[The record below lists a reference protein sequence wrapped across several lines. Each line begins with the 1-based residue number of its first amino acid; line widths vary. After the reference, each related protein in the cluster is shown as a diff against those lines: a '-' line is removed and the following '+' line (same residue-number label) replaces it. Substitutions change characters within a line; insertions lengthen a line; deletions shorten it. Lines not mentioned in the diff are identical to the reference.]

1 MATIY
6 SFLSNVSDN
15 IRQEINKNPVW
26 LWLVLL
32 LTTIPLKLGIN
43 NLCLIG
49 LIITVVWKQKRE
61 RKFSFQMFL
70 PILLYLLMLLSWFWS
85 IDREATANAL
95 TKELFFVLIPL
106 IFIFFPVID
115 EQQKAKA
122 ILYYGY
128 GMAGYAFFYLVRALI
143 RYVEVQDL
151 AVFFYHEE
159 EGRMGFGLVPQLL
172 NAIHVS
178 VFASLAFFVI
188 LIRKG
193 KSVFDKLC
201 LVLLLLFILLLSSK
215 NIIVVFMLLLAVY
228 GYMTLRGKLDKK
240 KIFYLSLLALVVV
253 IALFGKMK
261 ERIYQE
267 IKAETVNTYDDNGVH
282 FVSVS
287 EAWNNER
294 FHPNDFF
301 SGTAFRVYQ
310 SRIFFELLEENTVF
324 WNGFGLNATTIKLI
338 EKEKDYN
345 LHQGYGGMNFHNQYF
360 QFFAEIGFLGFLML
374 LLMLALNLRNAIN
387 NKDFIHF
394 VFGILMI
401 SLFLTESFLSRQRG
415 VVFFILFYCLFNS
428 YRGVQTK
435 TKIK

>member
-1 MATIY
+1 MAIIY
-6 SFLSNVSDN
+6 NFLKNVSVN
-15 IRQEINKNPVW
+15 IRQEINKNPVC
-26 LWLVLL
+26 LWVVLL

-43 NLCLIG
+43 NVCLIG
-49 LIITVVWKQKRE
+49 LIITVVWKQKME
-61 RKFSFQMFL
+61 RKVSFPMLL
-70 PILLYLLMLLSWFWS
+70 PILLYLLMLFSWFWS
-85 IDREATANAL
+85 IDREATLNAL
-95 TKELFFVLIPL
+95 SKELFLILIPL
-106 IFIFFPVID
+106 IFIFFPVIN

-128 GMAGYAFFYLVRALI
+128 GMAGYAFFYLLRALI

-159 EGRMGFGLVPQLL
+159 EGRMGFGLIPQLL

-178 VFASLAFFVI
+178 VFASLAFFVL
-188 LIRKG
+188 LIRRG
-193 KSVFDKLC
+193 KSVFDKIC
-201 LVLLLLFILLLSSK
+201 LALLLSFIVLLSSK
-215 NIIVVFMLLLAVY
+215 NIIVVFVFLLAVY
-228 GYMTLRGKLDKK
+228 YYMTFKGKLNLKK
-240 KIFYLSLLALVVV
+240 VLYFSLFSLIVT

-261 ERIYQE
+261 ERIYKE
-267 IKAETVNTYDDNGVH
+267 IKAETVNTYDENGVH
-282 FVSVS
+282 FVSLS
-287 EAWNNER
+287 EAWNSER

-310 SRIFFELLEENTVF
+310 SRIFFELLDENPVF
-324 WNGFGLNATTIKLI
+324 WNGFGLNATTNKLI
-338 EKEKDYN
+338 EKEKVYN

-360 QFFAEIGFLGFLML
+360 QFFAEIGFLGFVMLVLML
-374 LLMLALNLRNAIN
+374 VLNLKYAIN

-428 YRGVQTK
+428 YGGIQTK
-435 TKIK
+435 KQN